1 MNQVDE
7 VGHGLED
14 LRVLQEAELLA
25 DRIWERAY
33 QWSELAR
40 DTLGRQII
48 RAADS
53 IGANIAEAFGRF
65 HYGEKLNFLYYA
77 RGSLF
82 ETKYWVNRAGKRALL
97 TEDEQQAEAQ
107 ALTGLAIQIN
117 MFARA
122 LKGQRSGRRPP
133 QAGEADA
140 LHEPGEP
147 YLIAAPDDSI
157 FTDEHLTWL
166 RAIPTSGTAEG

>member
-1 MNQVDE
+1 MGQ
-7 VGHGLED
+7 GLED
-14 LRVLQEAELLA
+14 LRVLQQAELLA
-25 DRIWERAY
+25 DRVWERAH
-33 QWSELAR
+33 QWPELAR
-40 DTLGRQII
+40 DTLGKQII

-82 ETKYWVNRAGKRALL
+82 ETKYWINRAARRGLL
-97 TEDEQQAEAQ
+97 TGGEQQTEAE

-117 MFARA
+117 QFARS
-122 LKGQRSGRRPP
+122 LKGQRSSKRSPP
-133 QAGEADA
+133 TDESGA
-140 LHEPGEP
+140 LHESGQP
-147 YLIAAPDDSI
+147 YLVDAPDRLI

-166 RAIPTSGTAEG
+166 NALITSSSAED